1 MKRGNILR
9 SSEAQT
15 EPVRECGKKL
25 TKDKN
30 YFGNNRHNGIEG
42 LKITTVTNRQ

>member
-30 YFGNNRHNGIEG
+30 YFGNKSAQRNWGIENYDCN
-42 LKITTVTNRQ
+42 K